1 MRTPILKALLLAVI
15 LGAGALPLWAQA
27 PAPVATVNGEKIDEQ
42 AFVNLLK
49 ARYGDRVLNA
59 ITGNM
64 AIRQAARAAGIVV
77 TKDEVERRFMTAQRA
92 IETRAPMTGENFKFW
107 LAKQGLNRE
116 YFMTELYDQMLLEKM
131 VAGQVSVSDA
141 DVASFYER
149 NKQQLAEPATVRIAH
164 ICVKTEQEAQAIRS
178 DILAKKI
185 TWDEAAKKYSLDPW
199 TKDTGGDMGFVGLAD
214 TDFHKAAFALRNNGD
229 ISAPVQSPMGVH
241 ILKRLEFKEAR
252 VPKFEEV
259 QQSLR
264 EQMVRRQ
271 TQLLGARKREE
282 ILKNAKIEIITKLPT
297 EAPPPAAAPATPA
310 PAAP

>member
-1 MRTPILKALLLAVI
+1 MRTWSRAALLLVMMV
-15 LGAGALPLWAQA
+15 GASASALWAQA
-27 PAPVATVNGEKIDEQ
+27 AEPVASVNGEKIDDQ
-42 AFVNLLK
+42 LFINLLK
-49 ARYGDRVLNA
+49 ARYGERVLSA

-64 AIRQAARAAGIVV
+64 AIRQAAKAAGIVV

-92 IETRAPMTGENFKFW
+92 IETRAPLTGENFEFW

-116 YFMTELYDQMLLEKM
+116 YFMSELYDQMLLEKM
-131 VAGQVSVSDA
+131 VAGQVTVSDA

-149 NKQQLAEPATVRIAH
+149 NKQQIAEPATVRIAH
-164 ICVKTEQEAQAIRS
+164 ICVKSEQEAQAIKS
-178 DILAKKI
+178 DIQAKKI
-185 TWDEAAKKYSLDPW
+185 AWDEAAKKYSLDPW
-199 TKDTGGDMGFVGLAD
+199 TKDTGGDMGFIGLTD
-214 TDFHKAAFALRNNGD
+214 TPFHKAAFALRANGD
-229 ISAPVQSPMGVH
+229 ISVPVESPMGIH

-259 QQSLR
+259 EQSLR

-271 TQLLGARKREE
+271 TMQLASRKRED
-282 ILKNAKIEIITKLPT
+282 IMKNAKIEIITKLPT